1 LKIIGLAT
9 RFNRIMT
16 YYYNKNSNIIN
27 CMRLKFIKILS
38 LTLLFLF
45 ISAALSAVDNAAKS
59 KKSVNIDRITEEFT
73 TKERIWLA
81 DHRNI
86 KVVAVDNSAPI
97 QFFNIDDKYR
107 GISADYLNLLAQK
120 IGFKFTVVKADS
132 VAESLK
138 LIKEKKADVI
148 AAVIPTPER
157 FRYMDFSSPYLEMNP
172 VIIVRKSSEDNL
184 TLDSLNNHKVA
195 IVQDSAT
202 GEFIKYNYPNIDIV
216 YVPNTYAGLTITS
229 TGGVDA
235 FVSNMLESSYYIQ
248 SEGVTNLKVSGKT
261 DYVTRVTFGVRKDY
275 YILASILNK
284 GLESISEAGKKQIKS
299 QWTSFSSPL
308 QVYGDEFWIVLL
320 IVTGAVIVIFIF
332 IIVWNMS
339 LKRQVIGRTKE
350 LVIELAERQ
359 KAEKE
364 ITKYRDHL
372 EELVKKRTASLNETN
387 EKLVNEINERK
398 KVEEALSD
406 AKETAET
413 ANKAKSVF
421 LANMSHEIRTPMNVI
436 LGFSQLLCRDRTI
449 TGEQRINLET
459 IDRSGKHLLKLID
472 QILEMS
478 KIEAGKLTLNEEIF
492 DLYLLVSDLEIMFN
506 IRSLDGNITFSA
518 KCDSKIPQY
527 LKADTGKIRQ
537 VLVNLLGNAIKYTEK
552 GFIKLDVK
560 LVSDLVDSVEIKF
573 IVEDSG
579 PGIDKKEEI
588 KLFNAFSQT
597 ATGIKEGKGTGLG
610 LAISQKYIKL
620 MGSKIEFENNKNK
633 GAKFYFILKLNKG
646 TEKEIEK
653 KDFIIPQ
660 KIKQVDNE
668 NYNKYQ
674 IFVCEDEKE
683 NRDLL
688 GKLLISVG
696 FKVNTAVN
704 GKDCIKKLKLSKTDL
719 LLLDLRMPVMNG
731 YETIENIRKSEDLNK
746 LPVFAITANVF
757 DEDKE
762 KVMKTGFNEF
772 LGKPIDEDKLLSL
785 IKKYLD
791 LDYTYY
797 EDIDYDIESVS
808 LDETEVSN
816 FNEISADIIN
826 RLIKFIEE
834 ADYDGILK
842 ELDHIKEKNKK
853 LADKLAAMANSF
865 DYQGMLRVLKIIVND
880 KKQLM
885 N

>member
-1 LKIIGLAT
+1 MKLKIFKIISLA
-9 RFNRIMT
+9 
-16 YYYNKNSNIIN
+16 
-27 CMRLKFIKILS
+27 
-38 LTLLFLF
+38 LLFLF
-45 ISAALSAVDNAAKS
+45 VSLALSAIDKSEKS
-59 KKSVNIDRITEEFT
+59 KTKDINKITDNLT

-86 KVVAVDNSAPI
+86 KVIAIDNGAPL

-107 GISADYLNLLAQK
+107 GISADYLELLAQK
-120 IGFKFTVVKADS
+120 IGFKFSIVKADS
-132 VAESLK
+132 VAESLQ

-148 AAVIPTPER
+148 VAVIPTPER

-195 IVQDSAT
+195 IVQNSAT

-216 YVPNTYAGLTITS
+216 YVPNTYAGLTSVS

-248 SEGVTNLKVSGKT
+248 SEGITNLKVSGKT

-284 GLESISEAGKKQIKS
+284 GLESISDAGRKQILA
-299 QWTSFSSPL
+299 QWTSFNSP
-308 QVYGDEFWIVLL
+308 QIYGDEFWIVLL
-320 IVTGAVIVIFIF
+320 IVSGAIVIIFIF

-339 LKRQVIGRTKE
+339 LKKQVIGRTKE
-350 LVIELAERQ
+350 LVVELAERQ
-359 KAEKE
+359 KAEKV

-387 EKLVNEINERK
+387 EKLVVEISERT
-398 KVEEALSD
+398 KVEEALSE

-436 LGFSQLLCRDRTI
+436 LGFAQLLCRDRTL
-449 TGEQRINLET
+449 TGEQKTNLET

-506 IRSLDGNITFSA
+506 IRSLDENVTFIA
-518 KCDSKIPQY
+518 KCDPKIPQY
-527 LKADTGKIRQ
+527 LKGDTGKVRQ

-552 GFIKLDVK
+552 GFIRLDVE
-560 LVSDLVDSVEIKF
+560 LLEDLNDSVSIKF

-579 PGIDKKEEI
+579 PGIDEKEEV
-588 KLFNAFSQT
+588 KLFNSFSQT

-620 MGSKIEFENNKNK
+620 MGSKIEFSNNKNK
-633 GAKFYFILKLNKG
+633 GAKFYFTLKLNKG
-646 TEKEIEK
+646 TEQEIVNTEL
-653 KDFIIPQ
+653 IIPQ
-660 KIKQVDNE
+660 KIKQLDDE
-668 NYNKYQ
+668 SYNKYR
-674 IFVCEDEKE
+674 IFICEDEKE
-683 NRDLL
+683 NRFLL
-688 GKLLISVG
+688 ERLLISVG
-696 FKVNTAVN
+696 FEVSTAVN
-704 GKDCIKKLKLSKTDL
+704 GKECIKELKQSKSDL

-731 YETIENIRKSEDLNK
+731 YETIDNIRKNNDLNK

-757 DEDKE
+757 DEDKD
-762 KVMKTGFNEF
+762 KVMKAGFNEF
-772 LGKPIDEDKLLSL
+772 LGKPIDEAKLLGL

-797 EDIDYDIESVS
+797 EDADEIAESIDGAGDICKIS
-808 LDETEVSN
+808 
-816 FNEISADIIN
+816 EIANDARN
-826 RLIKFIEE
+826 RLVKFIEE

-842 ELDHIKEKNKK
+842 ELDQIRTNNKK
-853 LADKLAAMANSF
+853 LADKLTVMADSF
-865 DYQGMLRVLKIIVND
+865 DYQGMLRVLKNSSV
-880 KKQLM
+880 
-885 N
+885 